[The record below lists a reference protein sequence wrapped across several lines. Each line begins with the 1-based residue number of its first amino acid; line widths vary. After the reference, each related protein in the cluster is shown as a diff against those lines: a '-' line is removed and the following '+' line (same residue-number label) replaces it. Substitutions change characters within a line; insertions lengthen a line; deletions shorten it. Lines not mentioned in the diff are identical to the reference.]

1 MAREK
6 CALSHKISEKPTLL
20 TKLEISE
27 NGAVAGFLI
36 KKIKNILSYEA
47 HLQAF
52 FILSDIIMVFVF
64 KT

>member
-6 CALSHKISEKPTLL
+6 CALSRKISEKPTLL

-52 FILSDIIMVFVF
+52 FKLSDIIMVFVF

>member
-6 CALSHKISEKPTLL
+6 CALSRKISEKPTLL

-36 KKIKNILSYEA
+36 KKNKKYS
-47 HLQAF
+47 
-52 FILSDIIMVFVF
+52 VV
-64 KT
+64 

>member
-1 MAREK
+1 MARVK

-52 FILSDIIMVFVF
+52 FKLSDIIMVFVF

>member
-52 FILSDIIMVFVF
+52 FKLSDIIMVFVF